1 MKPIQYKI
9 LRGHNLKEGRG
20 RDYIIE
26 EGVLGWGMDTNE
38 LFIGDGKTMVKNL
51 KGITNVC
58 KAPNG
63 RLYAVDVD
71 NFGHATVKPLMS
83 KIKINGKPKTIDF
96 YAE

>member
-1 MKPIQYKI
+1 MNIKI
-9 LRGHNLKEGRG
+9 LRGHNLREGRG
-20 RDYIIE
+20 RDYIVE
-26 EGVLGWGMDTNE
+26 EGVLAWGMDTNE

-71 NFGHATVKPLMS
+71 NFGYATVKPLKSHLKM
-83 KIKINGKPKTIDF
+83 NGRPITANF

>member
-1 MKPIQYKI
+1 MQYKI
-9 LRGHNLKEGRG
+9 LRGHNLREGRG
-20 RDYIIE
+20 MDYIPE
-26 EGVLGWGMDTNE
+26 EGVLCWGMDTNE

-63 RLYAVDVD
+63 RLYAVEVD
-71 NFGHATVKPLMS
+71 NFGCTTVKPLKSNLKM
-83 KIKINGKPKTIDF
+83 NGRPITVDF

>member
-1 MKPIQYKI
+1 MQYKI
-9 LRGHNLKEGRG
+9 LRGHNLREGRG
-20 RDYIIE
+20 MDYIPE
-26 EGVLGWGMDTNE
+26 EGVLCWGMDTNE

-63 RLYAVDVD
+63 RLYAVEID
-71 NFGHATVKPLMS
+71 NFGYATVKPLKS
-83 KIKINGKPKTIDF
+83 SLKINGRPNTIEF